1 MDRHLRAFCSRT
13 SIEPICVSENSL
25 SQLASISTSD
35 KQGAANAK
43 PHLYKHKV
51 KPSYI
56 NHKLEGCNWQIP
68 RTRTINVVNSF
79 HSLSVPPRMFPA
91 NVLLPSKWQTELIGD
106 IWEKW
111 NVQSTTSAHHWAEV
125 NKKGFLNI
133 TKQQIIVEGS
143 LFFPELI
150 NICFVCIVP
159 LCRLMMAIF
168 HSVHRQKQRNV
179 LVLIKYPIC

>member
-13 SIEPICVSENSL
+13 YIEPICVSESSL
-25 SQLASISTSD
+25 LRLAFTSTSD

-43 PHLYKHKV
+43 PHFYKHNV
-51 KPSYI
+51 KASYI
-56 NHKLEGCNWQIP
+56 NHEWEGCNWQIP
-68 RTRTINVVNSF
+68 RTRNINVVNSF
-79 HSLSVPPRMFPA
+79 HSLSVPPRMFSA

-111 NVQSTTSAHHWAEV
+111 NVQSATSTHHWAEV

-143 LFFPELI
+143 LFFFFFFPQNWLI
-150 NICFVCIVP
+150 FVLFVLF
-159 LCRLMMAIF
+159 LCAGSWWLYFILSRDKNKEMYSFL
-168 HSVHRQKQRNV
+168 
-179 LVLIKYPIC
+179 